1 MPLTAWTATMSVGV
15 EALDDDH
22 RHLVAMLN
30 DLYDAMREGRGA
42 AALYGTLHGLLVYA
56 EAHFAREER
65 MFAATDYPGAWSHKV
80 EHDAFVLQVRRLMQE
95 FANGQTCLIAAET
108 MKLLKE
114 WLVFH
119 IQGCD
124 RLYTAHLNGCGIS

>member
-1 MPLTAWTATMSVGV
+1 MPLTTWTATMSVGV

-22 RHLVAMLN
+22 RRLVSMLN
-30 DLYDAMREGRGA
+30 ELYDAIREGRGA
-42 AALYGTLHGLLVYA
+42 AGLDRTLRGLLTYA
-56 EAHFAREER
+56 QEHFAREER
-65 MFAATDYPGAWSHKV
+65 LFEATDYPGAWSHKA
-80 EHDAFVLQVRRLMQE
+80 EHDAFVLQVRLFMQRL
-95 FANGQTCLIAAET
+95 ASGQTSLTAAET

-124 RLYTAHLNGCGIS
+124 QLYTAHLNGCGIV